1 MTAPNDFKG
10 VCLNH
15 VSVGTKPQAVKN
27 FSCISYNWESL
38 ECSWVPVKNPIR
50 TEYHI
55 AFSLTKRQSLSM
67 ITADRPF
74 RKKISRI
81 TIIQEDYIIEG
92 RKTFFVWIAGGLD
105 VSWKLEED

>member
-55 AFSLTKRQSLSM
+55 AFSLTKRQSLRG
-67 ITADRPF
+67 IV
-74 RKKISRI
+74 RKL
-81 TIIQEDYIIEG
+81 
-92 RKTFFVWIAGGLD
+92 AGGSYKQSIGIMSLNT
-105 VSWKLEED
+105 